1 MANKKKL
8 LDRLNN
14 AIKQVQAFAKQ
25 NPAGPNERLENK
37 GSANFDWGFAPVV
50 TDGKVNVGFKKSGM
64 TPDEVLGEGV
74 QGPVDA
80 RKYYK
85 TQYISPEG
93 NITRTAVYPGSYS
106 WNTGKNGLG
115 MTRFVPEP
123 GWRNDF
129 DIRRQD
135 LEAVRSL
142 GKRETARPEG
152 KWLKDSNGNW
162 YKSKNGLE
170 IPLEEAREMKKYWRH
185 NGGQMFDGVD
195 MRGKKGET
203 RVVDQDDQDRMMYE
217 ARSTNKYNGYYGD
230 RLAPN
235 ERGETTA
242 YREALSN
249 ADNARTEALDNQ
261 ISYTYSMNDERE
273 AAIREQIAALQ
284 AQLKNISDEESQV
297 RREYQNM
304 RDGIRKYS
312 DGAPWHKAPEDAE

>member
-14 AIKQVQAFAKQ
+14 AIKQVQAFAKEETRH
-25 NPAGPNERLENK
+25 PSKMEDL
-37 GSANFDWGFAPVV
+37 GSADFDWGFAPVV

-74 QGPVDA
+74 QGPVDT

-106 WNTGKNGLG
+106 WNTGKNGLA
-115 MTRFVPEP
+115 MTRFTPEK
-123 GWRNDF
+123 GHSGLVIGRDGL
-129 DIRRQD
+129 D
-135 LEAVRSL
+135 AVSIQ
-142 GKRETARPEG
+142 GKSKTARPEG

-170 IPLEEAREMKKYWRH
+170 IPLEEAREMKKYWISD
-185 NGGQMFDGVD
+185 GGKMFDGVN

-203 RVVDQDDQDRMMYE
+203 RVVDQDDQLRMMRE

-235 ERGETTA
+235 EIGETFA

-249 ADNARTEALDNQ
+249 ADAARTGALDNQ
-261 ISYTYSMNDERE
+261 IYYTYSMNNERK

-284 AQLKNISDEESQV
+284 AQLNNISDEESQV
-297 RREYQNM
+297 RKEYQNM

-312 DGAPWHKAPEDAE
+312 NGAPWHKAPEDAE